1 MVGGGGLTADSR
13 DKAEGCGVDWVADAG
28 EKAEDGDGIE
38 AGLEEDGAPNGLGAL
53 L

>member
-13 DKAEGCGVDWVADAG
+13 DKAEGWVADAG

-38 AGLEEDGAPNGLGAL
+38 AGLEVDGAPNGLGAL